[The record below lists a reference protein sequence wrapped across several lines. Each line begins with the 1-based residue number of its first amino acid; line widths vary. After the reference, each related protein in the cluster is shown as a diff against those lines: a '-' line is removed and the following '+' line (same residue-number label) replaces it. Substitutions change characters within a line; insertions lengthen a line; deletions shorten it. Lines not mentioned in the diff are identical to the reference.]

1 MTLQWNTK
9 FLKFKLFNDD
19 TTSFAAYLLI
29 LSSWVDSSFPSFSHL
44 TSIICIICS
53 DCDIFSLTWN
63 VIVFSSNNFALSFSW
78 PQSRDDLTYLF
89 SKTSW
94 YFLCLHSVHSS
105 YVMYPE
111 NRIFYLSMEYVEK
124 NSCLKHISWAQY
136 TSETKGEFC

>member
-1 MTLQWNTK
+1 MRASAYEFWAINTLFFAPFISLCGISFFSLHHSKQLGWVSMTLQWNTK

-63 VIVFSSNNFALSFSW
+63 VIVFSSNNFPLSFSW
-78 PQSRDDLTYLF
+78 PQSRDELTYLF

-94 YFLCLHSVHSS
+94 YFLCLHSMHSS
-105 YVMYPE
+105 
-111 NRIFYLSMEYVEK
+111 
-124 NSCLKHISWAQY
+124 
-136 TSETKGEFC
+136 